1 VNANLYTLLH
11 QRFAGKLNDTCIETL
26 DGQCFSYGQLERETA
41 RYAHVLSVELGIS
54 KGERIAVQVEK
65 SPQAL
70 FLYLA
75 CLRAG
80 LIYFPLN
87 TAYPRAELDYF
98 LGDAEPQVFICT
110 PRALPMVQE
119 LAIARNVPHVYT
131 LDADGSGSWTERCR
145 PAQTTFD
152 TVICQ
157 TDDTATLLYTS
168 GTTGRPKGA
177 MLSHG
182 NLAANGLTLH
192 RAWGWRNGDVL
203 LHALPL
209 FHAHGLFV
217 ACHCALLNGSLML
230 FLPKF
235 EARTV
240 LDWLPRATVFM
251 GVPTY
256 YTRLLAEPDFGRQHC
271 NAMRLFISGS
281 APLLEQ
287 TFAAF
292 QERTGHTILERYG
305 MTETGMNTS
314 NPLDGPRRA
323 GTVGLPLPGVSTRIV
338 DEHSVDVRVGQIGR
352 LLVKGDNVFKAYWRR
367 PDKTAEEFTTD
378 GYFITGD
385 LALQDGDGYITLV
398 GRSKD
403 LIITGGYNVYPKEV
417 ERCIDVL
424 DGTTESAVIGVP
436 HDDYGEAVVA
446 VVVKDRD
453 RADVTEQSLIAALKI
468 QLASYKVPKRIV
480 FTAELPRNAMGKV
493 LKNMLRDEHVS
504 GLF

>member
-1 VNANLYTLLH
+1 
-11 QRFAGKLNDTCIETL
+11 
-26 DGQCFSYGQLERETA
+26 A
-41 RYAHVLSVELGIS
+41 RYAHVLSSELGIA
-54 KGERIAVQVEK
+54 KGERVAVQVEK

-98 LGDAEPQVFICT
+98 LGDAEPQVFICAPQT
-110 PRALPMVQE
+110 LPMAQE

-131 LDADGSGSWTERCR
+131 LDADGSGSWTERCQS
-145 PAQTTFD
+145 AQTAFD
-152 TVICQ
+152 TVVCQ
-157 TDDTATLLYTS
+157 ADDTATLLYTS

-182 NLAANGLTLH
+182 NLAANSLTLH
-192 RAWGWRNGDVL
+192 HAWGWQDGDVL

-217 ACHCALLNGSLML
+217 ACHCALLNGSSML

-235 EARTV
+235 EARA
-240 LDWLPRATVFM
+240 LMNWLPQATVFM

-256 YTRLLAEPDFGRQHC
+256 YTRLLAEADFGRQHC
-271 NAMRLFISGS
+271 ANMRLFISGS

-287 TFAAF
+287 TFTAF

-305 MTETGMNTS
+305 MTETVMNIS
-314 NPLDGPRRA
+314 NPLNGPRHA
-323 GTVGLPLPGVSTRIV
+323 GTVGLPLPGVSIRII
-338 DEHSVDVRVGQIGR
+338 DDQGNDVDVGHIGR

-367 PDKTAEEFTTD
+367 PEKTAEEFTTD

-385 LALQDGDGYITLV
+385 LALRDEDGYITLV

-417 ERCIDVL
+417 ERCIDLL
-424 DGTTESAVIGVP
+424 DGVIESAVIGVP
-436 HDDYGEAVVA
+436 HNDYGEAVVA
-446 VVVKDRD
+446 VVVKDKD
-453 RADVTEQSLIAALKI
+453 RADVTDESLRVALETQLGGYKI
-468 QLASYKVPKRIV
+468 PKRII

-493 LKNMLRDEHVS
+493 LKNVLRDEYCYQSAV
-504 GLF
+504 GRGA

>member
-1 VNANLYTLLH
+1 VNANLYTLL
-11 QRFAGKLNDTCIETL
+11 QTRFAGKLNDTCIETP
-26 DGQCFSYGQLERETA
+26 DGQRFRYADLERETA
-41 RYAHVLSVELGIS
+41 HYAHVLSVELGIP

-80 LIYFPLN
+80 LVYFPLN

-98 LGDAEPQVFICT
+98 LEDSEPQVFICT
-110 PRALPMVQE
+110 PQALSMAQD
-119 LAIARNVPHVYT
+119 LAVARNVPHVYT
-131 LDADGSGSWTERCR
+131 LGADGCGSWTERCQS
-145 PAQTTFD
+145 AKTSFE

-157 TDDTATLLYTS
+157 ADDTATLLYTS

-192 RAWGWRNGDVL
+192 QAWGWRDGDVL

-217 ACHCALLNGSLML
+217 ACHCALLNASPML

-235 EARTV
+235 ETRTV
-240 LDWLPRATVFM
+240 IDWLPNATVFM

-256 YTRLLAEPDFGRQHC
+256 YTRLLAETDFGRQRC
-271 NAMRLFISGS
+271 ETMRLFISGS

-287 TFAAF
+287 TFTAF

-314 NPLDGPRRA
+314 NPLEGPRRA
-323 GTVGLPLPGVSTRIV
+323 GTVGLPLPGVATRIV
-338 DEHSVDVRVGQIGR
+338 DHQNQDVEVGQIGR

-367 PDKTAEEFTTD
+367 PKKTAEDFTTD

-385 LALQDGDGYITLV
+385 LALQDEDGYITLV

-403 LIITGGYNVYPKEV
+403 LIITGGYNVYPKDV
-417 ERCIDVL
+417 ERCIDMLAGVI
-424 DGTTESAVIGVP
+424 ESAVIGVP
-436 HDDYGEAVVA
+436 HEDYGEAVVA
-446 VVVKDRD
+446 VVVKDKD
-453 RADVTEQSLIAALKI
+453 RADLTSESLRAKLKT
-468 QLASYKVPKRIV
+468 QLASYKVPKQII
-480 FTAELPRNAMGKV
+480 FSAELPRNAMGKV
-493 LKNMLRDEHVS
+493 LKNVLRDNYRH
-504 GLF
+504 G